1 MEQNEYTKKIYYIL
15 LASFAILMGFLFKIL
30 ASVILPVI
38 AAIMISCVF
47 APIIQ
52 KLNYK
57 FKIPWTALTIF
68 ITLMLL
74 ILILGISSLLISSVT
89 SIVSEYPK
97 YETKFLHIYKLIAE
111 NFNLNFDEG
120 MGFFGN
126 IWQHL
131 KVREYMQ
138 DFVFALSSG
147 LVSSGKNVFIILIL
161 CLFLLLEYRM
171 TNKKIS
177 YAFAGKAKGKILRV
191 TRRIIFDIVHYIS
204 IKFYIS
210 LATGLL
216 VFIIAIIFRMDFA
229 ILWGFL
235 AFALNFIPTF
245 GSIISGALT
254 TTFALLQFY
263 PNYPR
268 IFAILTMIILI
279 NFALGNIIEPR
290 VQGKNLGVSPFVI
303 IVSLSLWGY
312 IWGAVG
318 MIIAVPMTVIIKII
332 CENISYLHPIAILLG
347 NDPAQTKKDFFESQQ
362 NKSNLPID
370 KSTDTSI

>member
-1 MEQNEYTKKIYYIL
+1 MEETDYSRKIYYVLLATFVIL
-15 LASFAILMGFLFKIL
+15 LGFLFKIL
-30 ASVILPVI
+30 SSVLLPVI

-57 FKIPWTALTIF
+57 FKIPWTVLTIL
-68 ITLMLL
+68 ITFLLL
-74 ILILGISSLLISSVT
+74 IIILGISSLLISSVT

-111 NFNLNFDEG
+111 SFDLTFDEG

-138 DFVFALSSG
+138 TFVLTLSSG
-147 LVSSGKNVFIILIL
+147 ILSSGKNIFLILIL
-161 CLFLLLEYRM
+161 CLFLMIEYRM
-171 TNKKIS
+171 TNRKIS
-177 YAFAGKAKGKILRV
+177 YAFARTAKGKILRV

-210 LATGLL
+210 LATGFL
-216 VFIIAIIFRMDFA
+216 VFLVCLILKMDFA

-235 AFALNFIPTF
+235 AFALNFVPTF
-245 GSIISGALT
+245 GSFFSCALT
-254 TTFALLQFY
+254 TIFALLQFY
-263 PNYPR
+263 PSYTK
-268 IFAILTMIILI
+268 IFAVLTLVILI

-303 IVSLSLWGY
+303 IVSLCLWGY
-312 IWGAVG
+312 IWGTVG

-347 NDPAQTKKDFFESQQ
+347 NNPIQTKRGFSE
-362 NKSNLPID
+362 D
-370 KSTDTSI
+370 KKKNSASDKK